1 MARIHARRRAWHT
14 ALGDKRPREQQPPL
28 SERAEPCYRVWRG
41 RSTHLGKRLKT
52 RRAGGLT
59 SSGPRFESII
69 DRKSTRL
76 NSSHGYI
83 SYAVFCLKKKKKTN
97 FSPHIKNT

>member
-69 DRKSTRL
+69 A
-76 NSSHGYI
+76 I
-83 SYAVFCLKKKKKTN
+83 A
-97 FSPHIKNT
+97 SPTDSRHTPSRHRIP